1 MAHSSKNNVQRAR
14 PTGGAQGATR
24 RGGAPNTRAQTPAPI
39 RAQTPTASASPA
51 RAAATDAQRATLVT
65 STSAVMPANEAPPT
79 PESPA
84 SALPVGATSAAA
96 TTPATPTAGG
106 GSGAF
111 WREWSNWS
119 NRRLVSVGAV
129 AIGVVIVLSLLL
141 HGLLTPAVAAT
152 PSLHATPQPPDPLIG
167 HYAPTTDMVD
177 LSNNPV
183 TLSSLKGKIVVL
195 NFWYAACEPC
205 RYEMPALEKA
215 YQTYRSQGVVVLG
228 IDMVDS
234 AQTASGYVHS
244 LGVTYPI
251 ALDVHL
257 HTVQTYK
264 VFATPTT
271 FFIDRQG
278 VIRYKSLG
286 ALNTTTLNTDLT
298 ALLKA

>member
-1 MAHSSKNNVQRAR
+1 MAHRAKKHAQRSR
-14 PTGGAQGATR
+14 PVGGAAAGAPRGDAPNARRQPAAPTNAPSAITSPEQGATTANKI
-24 RGGAPNTRAQTPAPI
+24 APTTETPI
-39 RAQTPTASASPA
+39 
-51 RAAATDAQRATLVT
+51 
-65 STSAVMPANEAPPT
+65 SAVHAGATSEEAAPTEAPPND
-79 PESPA
+79 
-84 SALPVGATSAAA
+84 GA
-96 TTPATPTAGG
+96 
-106 GSGAF
+106 SGAF
-111 WREWSNWS
+111 WRNWRNWS
-119 NRRLVSVGAV
+119 NRRLFSVGAV

-141 HGLLTPAVAAT
+141 HGLLTPAVAAP

-167 HYAPTTDMVD
+167 HYAPNTDMLD

-183 TLSSLKGKIVVL
+183 TLASLKGKIVVL

-215 YQTYRSQGVVVLG
+215 YLKYRSQGVVVLG
-228 IDMVDS
+228 VDMVDS
-234 AQTASGYVHS
+234 AQTASSYVHS

-251 ALDVHL
+251 ALDVNL

-298 ALLKA
+298 ALLNQN